1 MLLHCDKQSIPA
13 SLRLLTP
20 MNFAPLSF
28 AAIKNRGREARQSNA
43 VVLQIASLLKPQFP
57 DTDRAEES
65 GHSRERVATQ
75 SMGKTPLTY

>member
-57 DTDRAEES
+57 DTDRAEEY
-65 GHSRERVATQ
+65 GHWRERAAA
-75 SMGKTPLTY
+75 GI